1 MPSQPESRLFPKWSL
16 VEMMLAVLLVLAP
29 LYYHPNLGGE
39 GLRLPNNIMLWL
51 VATLFIAW
59 SFWLVLKRR
68 ELILPRYFWLIA
80 AFPILATLS
89 GFIAGVEQPL
99 KWAFRLL
106 FIWGGLAFFVAL
118 FQHGF
123 SRARWDRLLFL
134 LVAAALIHALAGL
147 LQIGFKLD
155 LPFWLP
161 KNPDG
166 VPTSYFQQ
174 INNHASF
181 QVTALIIS
189 LYLLSRPMFRQG
201 RLLQKA
207 VIFLSVIA
215 GSFIVGISGSR
226 IGFLGLLIA
235 LPIALIALKPAFQAR
250 KKLLLV
256 FISLFAVSFSTGL
269 FFSGDRLADKTTAMQ
284 AGYSG
289 DARLGMYSMSWDLIK
304 QKPVFG
310 HGIGSFPRV
319 WQYAKPDFYQ
329 MNPDAK
335 LPGDFVSH
343 PHNELIQWA
352 VEGGITA
359 VAGLVILLSGTI
371 WLLSKNQRRGW
382 VYGAMLVPL
391 AIHTQVEMPF
401 YISAMSYLCFLT
413 SLAVAFSVRTRR
425 YAILLS
431 SMMTVTLRVVIL
443 FLVGLL
449 TVFYTH
455 TQISNWDFYQYF
467 LGAQQ
472 DSEKLPVARHNVY
485 LSNEANW
492 ILQSGSLYTAIE
504 ADRKD
509 VVNAFTRWAEKKL
522 ETRPDRDLYL
532 KLIAAYEYLGR
543 DKAYCFYAEQAHAM
557 YPSSDETFWQ
567 VARACKQKSVN

>member
-1 MPSQPESRLFPKWSL
+1 MPSQSESRLFPKWSP
-16 VEMMLAVLLVLAP
+16 VEILLAILLVLAP

-39 GLRLPNNIMLWL
+39 GLRLPNNIMMWL

-68 ELILPRYFWLIA
+68 ELVLPRYFWVIA

-134 LVAAALIHALAGL
+134 LVVAALIHALVGL
-147 LQIGFKLD
+147 LQIGFKLE
-155 LPFWLP
+155 LPFILP
-161 KNPDG
+161 KNPYG
-166 VPTSYFQQ
+166 VPGSYFQQ
-174 INNHASF
+174 INNHATF

-207 VIFLSVIA
+207 VIYLSVLT

-235 LPIALIALKPAFQAR
+235 FPIALITLKPAFQAS
-250 KKLLLV
+250 KKPLLI
-256 FISLFAVSFSTGL
+256 FIAVFAVSFSTGL

-304 QKPVFG
+304 QKPLFG
-310 HGIGSFPRV
+310 HGIGSFPGV
-319 WQYAKPDFYQ
+319 WQYAKADFYLE
-329 MNPDAK
+329 NPDAK

-352 VEGGITA
+352 VEGGFIA
-359 VAGLVILLSGTI
+359 VVGLVILLAGTLC
-371 WLLSKNQRRGW
+371 LLSKNQRRGW
-382 VYGAMLVPL
+382 VYGAMLVPI

-401 YISAMSYLCFLT
+401 YLSML
-413 SLAVAFSVRTRR
+413 SLLMFVV
-425 YAILLS
+425 LLS
-431 SMMTVTLRVVIL
+431 QVFSIRAKPIQLNLSASMMGLLRVLLAALTGIL
-443 FLVGLL
+443 I
-449 TVFYTH
+449 VFYVH
-455 TQISNWDFYQYF
+455 TLMANYQFISYYQSGQSSDDLNLAYQNPYLGEQARWIDYSAAMYSAIELNEPDTVNAYIDWGERLLENRPDIDLYIKLLDAYHF
-467 LGAQQ
+467 LDNQARYCDTVKQGYRLYP
-472 DSEKLPVARHNVY
+472 DSERLN
-485 LSNEANW
+485 
-492 ILQSGSLYTAIE
+492 
-504 ADRKD
+504 
-509 VVNAFTRWAEKKL
+509 
-522 ETRPDRDLYL
+522 
-532 KLIAAYEYLGR
+532 
-543 DKAYCFYAEQAHAM
+543 QAM
-557 YPSSDETFWQ
+557 LFC
-567 VARACKQKSVN
+567 RN

>member
-1 MPSQPESRLFPKWSL
+1 MPSQPESKLFPKWSPIEIL
-16 VEMMLAVLLVLAP
+16 LAVLLVLAP

-51 VATLFIAW
+51 VATTFIAW
-59 SFWLVLKRR
+59 SFWLALKRR
-68 ELILPRYFWLIA
+68 ELVLPRYFWVIA

-99 KWAFRLL
+99 QWAFRLL

-134 LVAAALIHALAGL
+134 LVVAALIHALVGL
-147 LQIGFKLD
+147 LQIGLKLE
-155 LPFWLP
+155 LPFILP

-166 VPTSYFQQ
+166 VPGSYFQQ
-174 INNHASF
+174 INNHATF

-207 VIFLSVIA
+207 VIFLSVVT

-235 LPIALIALKPAFQAR
+235 LPIALIALKPSFRACI
-250 KKLLLV
+250 KSLLI
-256 FISLFAVSFSTGL
+256 FIALFAVSFSTGL

-304 QKPVFG
+304 EKPLFG

-319 WQYAKPDFYQ
+319 WQYAKADFYQ
-329 MNPDAK
+329 ENPDAK
-335 LPGDFVSH
+335 LPGGFVNH
-343 PHNELIQWA
+343 PHNELIHWA
-352 VEGGITA
+352 VEGGVTA
-359 VAGLVILLSGTI
+359 VVGLVILLVGTL
-371 WLLSKNQRRGW
+371 WLLSKNQRRVW

-401 YISAMSYLCFLT
+401 YLSMLSFLMFT
-413 SLAVAFSVRTRR
+413 ALLAQVFSVRIKT
-425 YAILLS
+425 IQMNLS
-431 SMMTVTLRVVIL
+431 ASMMGLLRVL
-443 FLVGLL
+443 LVLL
-449 TVFYTH
+449 TGGGMVFYAH
-455 TQISNWDFYQYF
+455 TLMANYQFISYYQSGQSSNDLNLAYQNPYLGEQARWIDYSAAMYSAIELNDPDTVHAYIRWGERLLENRPDVDLYIKLVDAYEF
-467 LGAQQ
+467 LSKKTRYCQTAEEGHSLYP
-472 DSEKLPVARHNVY
+472 DSERLNRAV
-485 LSNEANW
+485 L
-492 ILQSGSLYTAIE
+492 
-504 ADRKD
+504 
-509 VVNAFTRWAEKKL
+509 F
-522 ETRPDRDLYL
+522 
-532 KLIAAYEYLGR
+532 
-543 DKAYCFYAEQAHAM
+543 CAH
-557 YPSSDETFWQ
+557 
-567 VARACKQKSVN
+567 